1 MIMDYYD
8 RTTSDLLTDVNLP
21 EYTGFP
27 SFKTNLGTISNRGF
41 ELEAKVNLLTRKDW
55 SWDVTANTSFVKNM
69 VKKLPFNGNVNNR
82 QGGEQV
88 WDPKSNSL
96 VWVGGIQ
103 EGKSL
108 GDVIAYKQVR
118 ILRDWDDVRNHA
130 GDFVDEVANLYG
142 PNKAAEYA
150 GKPGWK
156 PIEPGDVLWDDKNGD
171 NVINSYDR
179 QVVGN
184 IYPKWTGGF
193 STTLNYKNWSLYGR
207 FDYAVGHTI
216 YNDLKARILGQYNG
230 SFNLITD
237 VRNSWS
243 ENNTETSIPKF
254 YWADQ
259 NAKKNITRSNNGTTN
274 LNNNNSTFY
283 EKGDYL
289 CLREVTL
296 SYKFPKNLINK
307 VFLTDASVYVTGQNL
322 FYITGYDGTSPEP
335 VMDIQ
340 ANGRGGIDNG
350 RYPTPRTVLFGLQ
363 LSF

>member
-108 GDVIAYKQVR
+108 GDIIAYKQVR

-216 YNDLKARILGQYNG
+216 TMI
-230 SFNLITD
+230 
-237 VRNSWS
+237 
-243 ENNTETSIPKF
+243 
-254 YWADQ
+254 
-259 NAKKNITRSNNGTTN
+259 
-274 LNNNNSTFY
+274 
-283 EKGDYL
+283 
-289 CLREVTL
+289 
-296 SYKFPKNLINK
+296 
-307 VFLTDASVYVTGQNL
+307 
-322 FYITGYDGTSPEP
+322 
-335 VMDIQ
+335 
-340 ANGRGGIDNG
+340 
-350 RYPTPRTVLFGLQ
+350 
-363 LSF
+363 